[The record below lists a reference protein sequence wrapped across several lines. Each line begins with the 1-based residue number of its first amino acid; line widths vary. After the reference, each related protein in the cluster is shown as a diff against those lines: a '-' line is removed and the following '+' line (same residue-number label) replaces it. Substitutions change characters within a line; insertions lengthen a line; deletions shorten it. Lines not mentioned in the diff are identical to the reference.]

1 MKDKH
6 TRGLGLTADS
16 PVDRLRRDLA
26 AFGRLDASHVPAT
39 KRLTAELGD
48 DLYAAVLAELDPPGR
63 RRLPALQPLAPR
75 RLSDQRGRTEAAA
88 RLSHSAA

>member
-48 DLYAAVLAELDPPGR
+48 DLYAAVLAELDRLDAGGFPLCSRSR
-63 RRLPALQPLAPR
+63 RVA
-75 RLSDQRGRTEAAA
+75 
-88 RLSHSAA
+88 